1 MKWCHKKGRKIRPVP
16 RSERMLRWKKVN
28 AKDIDRKMEGK
39 KKNKEANISPLRND
53 SDLYVSERHL
63 QRDRE
68 MIQPD

>member
-1 MKWCHKKGRKIRPVP
+1 
-16 RSERMLRWKKVN
+16 MLRWKKVN
-28 AKDIDRKMEGK
+28 AEDIDRKMEGK

-53 SDLYVSERHL
+53 LDLYVFERHL